1 MNRREF
7 STVLGGVA
15 AATAVNTL
23 ARGTAAALPA
33 DTAASAPGAAGV
45 SEQARTL
52 YAQALILDCNC
63 APPLEDHLPLPQADL
78 DLARGSGINVI
89 KLTLGGINSDFA
101 QTVGEIAQ
109 IQQLIEVHPDYF
121 TQVRIASDMMR
132 AKREGKLGIIL
143 SFESAEMLG
152 GQLSSLELF
161 RNLGVRVMQLSY
173 NRKSPFAAGV
183 MEPNAGGLTALGR
196 DAVREMNRLGIA
208 IDLSHAN
215 PATTT
220 DVLALA
226 VAPPVMTHAGC
237 AAVHAH
243 PRTKTDQQLRAL
255 AAKGGV
261 VGIFDLPYL
270 SASPHQPTVD
280 DYVGHLEHALK
291 VAGEDHVGIGSD
303 VGIEPFDTSPKGMAE
318 FARQLEQRRTA
329 GLSAPEEDRP
339 TYVVGLNVPRR
350 IEIIADR
357 LLKRGY
363 SAAAT
368 EKVVGGNFARVFTQI
383 WTAHA

>member
-7 STVLGGVA
+7 SAVLGGVA
-15 AATAVNTL
+15 AATAVDALRAPSVAL
-23 ARGTAAALPA
+23 AAEPT
-33 DTAASAPGAAGV
+33 ASAGGQPQL
-45 SEQARTL
+45 SPQAQAL
-52 YAQALILDCNC
+52 YAQALILDCNA
-63 APPLEDHLPLPQADL
+63 APPLEEKLPLPQSDL

-89 KLTLGGINSDFA
+89 KLSLGGINSDFA
-101 QTVGEIAQ
+101 QTIADIAQ

-121 TQVRIASDMMR
+121 TQVRVAEDMMR

-143 SFESAEMLG
+143 SFESAEMFG
-152 GQLSSLELF
+152 GQVSSLEVF

-183 MEPNAGGLTALGR
+183 MEPNAGGLTPLGR
-196 DAVREMNRLGIA
+196 DAVRQMNRLGIA

-215 PATTT
+215 AATTA
-220 DVLALA
+220 DVLNLS
-226 VAPPVMTHAGC
+226 VEPPVMTHAAC
-237 AAVHAH
+237 AVVHAH
-243 PRTKTDQQLRAL
+243 PRNKSDEQLRAL

-280 DYVGHLEHALK
+280 DYMAHLEHALK
-291 VAGEDHVGIGSD
+291 VAGVDHVGIGSD

-318 FARQLEQRRTA
+318 FAKQEEQRRA
-329 GLSAPEEDRP
+329 SGLAAPEEDRP

-350 IEIIADR
+350 MEIIADR
-357 LLKRGY
+357 LLKGGY
-363 SAAAT
+363 SAAVT
-368 EKVVGGNFARVFTQI
+368 EKVLGGNFARVFTQI
-383 WTAHA
+383 WTTHA